1 MFTRVGGGGGR
12 LQGGD
17 WLIIFGGYCKRES
30 SPPDFRSPEISITNK
45 KSVHSAC
52 PSPLQILSFSSDL
65 PPSLLK
71 CSVYELFDEATCG

>member
-1 MFTRVGGGGGR
+1 MVLF
-12 LQGGD
+12 GGD

-30 SPPDFRSPEISITNK
+30 SPPDFRSPEINITNK

-65 PPSLLK
+65 LPSLLK